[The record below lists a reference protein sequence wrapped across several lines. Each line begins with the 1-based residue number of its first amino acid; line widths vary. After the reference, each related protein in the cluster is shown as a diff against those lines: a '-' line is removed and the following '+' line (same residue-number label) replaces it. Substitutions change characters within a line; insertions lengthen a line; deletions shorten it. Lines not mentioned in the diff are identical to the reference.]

1 MRFGDW
7 LNVTEGAFCI
17 VYIEDDGEPVWS
29 GFTYNVPWEFGK
41 MKLQDNEDLLD
52 YGKPIDF
59 RSDLG
64 EEYKHRPGFVV
75 LLTAREEDK

>member
-7 LNVTEGAFCI
+7 LDVTDGAFCVI
-17 VYIEDDGEPVWS
+17 YIEDDDDPVWS
-29 GFTYNVPWEFGK
+29 GLSYNAPWEFGK
-41 MKLQDNEDLLD
+41 MKLQDNEKILD

-64 EEYKHRPGFVV
+64 EEYDHRPGFVV